1 MIDIYLLIC
10 YFSLLGLVGL
20 TAAYLSFVSRNKYR
34 WFSLKWWGRLLLF
47 LILGFIGISSIS
59 LVFYTILNYTW
70 YWETQLPFIAI
81 GLVVALLI
89 VVACQKYRLKH
100 KSVLAAFGVVLF
112 SLSVPAT
119 AAFALIDPFNIWG
132 GSYLEDYYWDSYNDA
147 SYYYGSSDYDNSEYN
162 SYEDGYYY

>member
-20 TAAYLSFVSRNKYR
+20 TAAYLSFVSRKKYR

-47 LILGFIGISSIS
+47 LILEFIGIGSIGI
-59 LVFYTILNYTW
+59 VFYTILNYTW
-70 YWETQLPFIAI
+70 NWVEQLPFIAI

-119 AAFALIDPFNIWG
+119 AAFAYFDPFNIYWH
-132 GSYLEDYYWDSYNDA
+132 SYDA
-147 SYYYGSSDYDNSEYN
+147 SSYDAYYYGSSDYDNSEYN
-162 SYEDGYYY
+162 YYEDGYYY

>member
-1 MIDIYLLIC
+1 MIYIYLLIC
-10 YFSLLGLVGL
+10 YYSLLGLVGL
-20 TAAYLSFVSRNKYR
+20 TAAYLSFVSRKKYR

-47 LILGFIGISSIS
+47 LILGFLGIGSIGF
-59 LVFYTILNYTW
+59 VFDTILNYTW

-119 AAFALIDPFNIWG
+119 AAFAYFDPFNIYWH
-132 GSYLEDYYWDSYNDA
+132 SYDA

-162 SYEDGYYY
+162 YYEDGYYY